1 MRSRGFGERKHDMN
15 NKGRGVGL
23 ALLVILI
30 AALLAALLAVRSI
43 SSPGLGG
50 SRSAQVEQENLV
62 RQTQEVVDQLNQR
75 QRQSVP
81 EP

>member
-1 MRSRGFGERKHDMN
+1 MN
-15 NKGRGVGL
+15 NKGRGGGI

-30 AALLAALLAVRSI
+30 AALLAALLAVRSV
-43 SSPGLGG
+43 SSPAPGG
-50 SRSAQVEQENLV
+50 NSAQVEQENLV

-75 QRQSVP
+75 QRQSGL

>member
-1 MRSRGFGERKHDMN
+1 MN
-15 NKGRGVGL
+15 SKGRGGGI

-30 AALLAALLAVRSI
+30 AALLAALLAVRSV
-43 SSPGLGG
+43 SSPAPGG
-50 SRSAQVEQENLV
+50 GNSAQVEQEALV

-75 QRQSVP
+75 QRQSGL